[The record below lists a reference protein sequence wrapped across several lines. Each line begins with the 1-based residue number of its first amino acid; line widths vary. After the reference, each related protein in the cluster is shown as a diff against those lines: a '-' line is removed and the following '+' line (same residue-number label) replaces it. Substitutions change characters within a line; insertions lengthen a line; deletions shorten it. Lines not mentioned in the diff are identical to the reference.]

1 LEVRDLILIIKKEKD
16 EKILLSDI
24 VQDENGNL
32 KSLLFTKSYLF
43 LFDENGDHRKV
54 SMKNIESFQ
63 LTKENVICIFI
74 PKESDLFILSKK
86 RRDEILNILKENH
99 SKPLD
104 SPKKLNFKNQKNQF
118 SDIES
123 IRRELKKIVENGIHD
138 FDFTEK
144 LIETS
149 QLIGIENELDF
160 KECLKKFE
168 KQKDEIQIKEKIQ
181 KKLINKKYQGI
192 LKLESNPFMT
202 DENKIQLK
210 KLKEFEQQKNYL
222 CNLVSFDNVEISN
235 ELKDYLHLELKRAKK
250 YSEFQCL
257 NKLKKFLNINENLEL
272 KRSKLEISKNPMDHY
287 IKIEHKGFP
296 ENRID
301 PNKFLIHISTFDRLG
316 NGLFKFIKKVTT
328 FKRKK

>member
-1 LEVRDLILIIKKEKD
+1 
-16 EKILLSDI
+16 
-24 VQDENGNL
+24 
-32 KSLLFTKSYLF
+32 LFTKSYLF
-43 LFDENGDHRKV
+43 LFDENGEHRKI

-86 RRDEILNILKENH
+86 RRHEILNILQENH

-104 SPKKLNFKNQKNQF
+104 SPKKLNFKNQKNPF
-118 SDIES
+118 SDIEF

-168 KQKDEIQIKEKIQ
+168 KQ
-181 KKLINKKYQGI
+181 GI

-222 CNLVSFDNVEISN
+222 FNLVSFDNVEISN

-250 YSEFQCL
+250 YSEFLCL
-257 NKLKKFLNINENLEL
+257 NKLKKILNINENLEL
-272 KRSKLEISKNPMDHY
+272 KRSKLEISKNPLDHY

-316 NGLFKFIKKVTT
+316 NRLFKFIKKDTT
-328 FKRKK
+328 FKRKKYV